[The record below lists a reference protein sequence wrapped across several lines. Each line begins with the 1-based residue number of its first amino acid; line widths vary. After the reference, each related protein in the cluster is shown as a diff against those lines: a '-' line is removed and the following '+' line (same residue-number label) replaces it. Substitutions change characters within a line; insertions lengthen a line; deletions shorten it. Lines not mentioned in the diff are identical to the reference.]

1 MKKFVSDASHFITGL
16 IEIGNLK
23 LTINNM
29 PNIYIS
35 KEEMEELQWLYDFVD
50 DNMYRSEDVQTVL
63 FTLGNLIR
71 KAKK

>member
-1 MKKFVSDASHFITGL
+1 
-16 IEIGNLK
+16 
-23 LTINNM
+23 M